1 MPWKSIIVAL
11 RASTHAHVGCAF
23 QLHVQIHGCIKDSA
37 QLFVYKLMKNIE
49 LTIAEGEPDIF
60 CLVVVESLRSTA
72 DWNVADQ

>member
-1 MPWKSIIVAL
+1 
-11 RASTHAHVGCAF
+11 
-23 QLHVQIHGCIKDSA
+23 
-37 QLFVYKLMKNIE
+37 MKNIE